1 MCGPV
6 RPEQFAAT
14 IKVTGYHSAP
24 LERDCVHV
32 RPRQLAGSQ
41 PAISVAPLPSW
52 RQIHCLVR
60 TLYRESDSLFSS
72 SSSSLSCLHHSLF
85 LTFCQ
90 PPKGRGKGKQE
101 RESRTLAATLKVFTR
116 SDNITS
122 KIQQLELQ
130 NPEVHPQTT
139 QKHTFVVTQ
148 HDWRSFISFSNS
160 PPCRADGWR
169 DAAMKTK
176 RNTERG
182 GPM

>member
-1 MCGPV
+1 MC
-6 RPEQFAAT
+6 AC
-14 IKVTGYHSAP
+14 AP
-24 LERDCVHV
+24 S
-32 RPRQLAGSQ
+32 PAGRVPTCYQ
-41 PAISVAPLPSW
+41 CRCPPSW

-60 TLYRESDSLFSS
+60 KVYRESDSLFS

-90 PPKGRGKGKQE
+90 PSKCRGKGKRE
-101 RESRTLAATLKVFTR
+101 RESCTLAATLKVFTR

-160 PPCRADGWR
+160 PPAGRMDGGMQR
-169 DAAMKTK
+169 
-176 RNTERG
+176 
-182 GPM
+182 